1 MATTDTTVQPDTCT
15 HPGCTNRIRRK
26 TLGLCERHARTH
38 PPARPRA
45 DRNAVV
51 ATLDALQAAGF
62 TLNALAKA
70 AGCDPASLHR
80 VYSKQATLTTDV
92 YHRVAALTRTQPATA
107 VPTVTWPSVRRVR
120 ALYAAGMTTRE
131 IADAASCDV
140 KTIRELAADT
150 RQYIHPATA
159 ARIDAAWRTHSAR
172 AVTKA
177 SGLVPRA
184 HDGELCWAVPLAWDD
199 IDDPTERHG
208 AACP

>member
-120 ALYAAGMTTRE
+120 ALYAAGMTTRAE
-131 IADAASCDV
+131 RDGDEWLVDGMDTQETQDLPAF
-140 KTIRELAADT
+140 TFLAAD
-150 RQYIHPATA
+150 PADGDAEGAVVLDLREAVAGEGLLTEGAFVLVEGTYEADERLRVA
-159 ARIDAAWRTHSAR
+159 A
-172 AVTKA
+172 
-177 SGLVPRA
+177 
-184 HDGELCWAVPLAWDD
+184 
-199 IDDPTERHG
+199 
-208 AACP
+208 

>member
-1 MATTDTTVQPDTCT
+1 MATTDTCT

-26 TLGLCERHARTH
+26 ALQLCARHAREH

-45 DRNAVV
+45 DRDAVV
-51 ATLDALQAAGF
+51 ATLDALQVAGF

-80 VYSKQATLTTDV
+80 IYSKQATLTIPV
-92 YHRVAALTRTQPATA
+92 YNRIAALARTQPATA

-131 IADAASCDV
+131 IAAAASCDP
-140 KTIRELAADT
+140 KTIRELTADT
-150 RQYIHPATA
+150 RQYIHRDTA
-159 ARIDAAWRTHSAR
+159 ARIDAAWHAHSAR
-172 AVTKA
+172 AVTQA
-177 SGLVPRA
+177 SGLVPRT
-184 HDGELCWAVPLAWDD
+184 HDGELLWAVPLAWDD

>member
-1 MATTDTTVQPDTCT
+1 MATTRTDTQPDTCT

-26 TLGLCERHARTH
+26 ALQLCERHARHH

-45 DRNAVV
+45 DRDAVV

-80 VYSKQATLTTDV
+80 VYSKQATLTTHV

-131 IADAASCDV
+131 IATAAARDP

-150 RQYIHPATA
+150 RQYIHPTTA
-159 ARIDAAWRTHSAR
+159 ARIDAAWRAHSAR

-177 SGLVPRA
+177 PALVPRT